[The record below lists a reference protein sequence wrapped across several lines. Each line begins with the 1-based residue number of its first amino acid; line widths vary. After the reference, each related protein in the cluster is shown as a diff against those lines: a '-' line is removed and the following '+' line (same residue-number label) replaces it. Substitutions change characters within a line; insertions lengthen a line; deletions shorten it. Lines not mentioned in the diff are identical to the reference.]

1 MLFNI
6 LLYFTLLWIFIS
18 NRLNATKNDIKSI
31 RNIVGVS
38 FIEIMSAEKMDIK
51 IERIEIYILGLQ
63 V

>member
-38 FIEIMSAEKMDIK
+38 FIEIMSAAKMDIK

>member
-38 FIEIMSAEKMDIK
+38 FIEIMSAAKMDIK
-51 IERIEIYILGLQ
+51 IERIEIYILGSQ

>member
-38 FIEIMSAEKMDIK
+38 FIEIMSAANMDIK
-51 IERIEIYILGLQ
+51 IERIEIYILGSQ

>member
-6 LLYFTLLWIFIS
+6 LLYFILLWIFIS

-38 FIEIMSAEKMDIK
+38 FIEIMSAAKMDIK
-51 IERIEIYILGLQ
+51 IERIEIYILGSQ